1 MGFLPETLTAR
12 ISQPAELP
20 QRREP
25 LWQALLIIGAGLVLG
40 TAAAVLSPI
49 YALAIV
55 PAILAAYL
63 IARRPEWGILLL
75 MAITGGLVNYDQL
88 PYFSLGPISFHIT
101 DVLLIYL
108 LVLAAVRILIWRSYP
123 YVSTRLD
130 VPLLLFYSMAVM
142 SLITAIVQ
150 FQLPPNTA
158 IREFRVV
165 TYWLGFFAVTQLI
178 RSQQQLNTLFKGL
191 VVLAVIMTLMVTV
204 QMIVPSLPLV
214 RVSSETLVTA
224 GREFS
229 GVSRVWISGERLIY
243 AMLIVAV
250 CLALLTSS
258 NRQRRL
264 YGLVAA
270 ILFVWLFLSYQRNY
284 WFTTALA
291 LFMLVLLI
299 RWRERWSAFRWV
311 LLTAIALVLVL
322 AIPDNPLTPWGEA
335 ALDRV
340 FSVQAST
347 LEHDTSALLRQTELE
362 YAVQKVAEYPLFGVG
377 IGNDYRPWIRRFD
390 FFPGAVT
397 SRGLVWYC
405 HNAYMWIWVK
415 MGTPALLFF
424 LWLCFRF
431 VYRGLRLWRRIP
443 DTRWR
448 AVALGF
454 TLAFVGQMISNL
466 VAPNFIQSWVLI
478 IFPIMMAMNEL
489 LYKWYG
495 LDPTPAR
502 HAQAT
507 GS

>member
-1 MGFLPETLTAR
+1 MSFLPETFMAAIGLSDWLT
-12 ISQPAELP
+12 
-20 QRREP
+20 QRHDQ
-25 LWQALLIIGAGLVLG
+25 LWRALTIIGAGLVLG
-40 TAAAVLSPI
+40 AAAAVLAPV
-49 YALAIV
+49 YALALV
-55 PAILAAYL
+55 PAIIAAYL

-75 MAITGGLVNYDQL
+75 VAITGGLVNYDEL

-108 LVLAAVRILIWRSYP
+108 LMLAAARILLWRNYP

-130 VPLLLFYSMAVM
+130 VPLVLFYSMVVI
-142 SLITAIVQ
+142 SLITAIAQ
-150 FQLPPNTA
+150 FHLPPNTA
-158 IREFRVV
+158 IREFRIV

-191 VVLAVIMTLMVTV
+191 VVLAVIMTVMVTL

-243 AMLIVAV
+243 AILIVAV
-250 CLALLTSS
+250 CLALLAPTS
-258 NRQRRL
+258 RQRRL
-264 YGLVAA
+264 YGIVAA
-270 ILFVWLFLSYQRNY
+270 ILFVWLFFSYQRNY

-291 LFMLVLLI
+291 LLALGFVVKWQE
-299 RWRERWSAFRWV
+299 RWRALRW
-311 LLTAIALVLVL
+311 ALVAAIGVVL
-322 AIPDNPLTPWGEA
+322 ILSIPNNPLIPWGEA

-347 LEHDTSALLRQTELE
+347 LEHDTSAILRETEIA
-362 YAVQKVAEYPLFGVG
+362 YASQKVAEYPLFGVG

-397 SRGLVWYC
+397 DRGLVWYC

-424 LWLCFRF
+424 LWLCLRF

-443 DTRWR
+443 DAKWR

-454 TLAFVGQMISNL
+454 TLAFIGQMISNL

-478 IFPIMMAMNEL
+478 VFPIMMGMNEL
-489 LYKWYG
+489 LYQWY
-495 LDPTPAR
+495 R
-502 HAQAT
+502 
-507 GS
+507 